1 MGRPNDWSLR
11 QSTKSNSKLAS
22 LEHEQTTA
30 ELASLLTRA
39 FERMVEQFFDCFTD
53 GLELKLYM
61 FCSLAWP
68 EMDMMCRE
76 GTLAFARLL
85 VYHIKGCTKK
95 TFKVLPSRKYIGLPV
110 VIKEQASRRTG
121 NRLESLPHIE

>member
-1 MGRPNDWSLR
+1 M
-11 QSTKSNSKLAS
+11 
-22 LEHEQTTA
+22 
-30 ELASLLTRA
+30 
-39 FERMVEQFFDCFTD
+39 EQFFDCFTD

-61 FCSLAWP
+61 FCSLPWP
-68 EMDMMCRE
+68 EMDMMWRE

-95 TFKVLPSRKYIGLPV
+95 TFKVLSSRKYTGLPV

-121 NRLESLPHIE
+121 IRLESLLHI

>member
-1 MGRPNDWSLR
+1 M
-11 QSTKSNSKLAS
+11 
-22 LEHEQTTA
+22 
-30 ELASLLTRA
+30 
-39 FERMVEQFFDCFTD
+39 
-53 GLELKLYM
+53 ELKLDM

-68 EMDMMCRE
+68 EIDMMLRE

-85 VYHIKGCTKK
+85 VYRIKGCTKK

-121 NRLESLPHIE
+121 NRLERLLHI